1 MKTLREYWEAD
12 RGHVVFVG
20 LVGTMLVTA
29 VAILLYVVLYGV
41 LLQHLAA
48 PRVRRNAERYALAY
62 ANSARHL
69 APVDPQHPHVI
80 TCSGYALSGGGVPCT
95 IFGEWPVT
103 ILCAETL
110 FWETDTS
117 CHLSPREVLTAR

>member
-12 RGHVVFVG
+12 RGLVVFAG
-20 LVGTMLVTA
+20 LVGTVLVTA
-29 VAILLYVVLYGV
+29 VGMLLYVVLYGV

-62 ANSARHL
+62 ANSVRLL
-69 APVDPQHPHVI
+69 APATPQHPRVI
-80 TCSGYALSGGGVPCT
+80 TCSGYALAGGGVPCT

-110 FWETDTS
+110 FWETDTT
-117 CHLSPREVLTAR
+117 CRIYPREVLTTR